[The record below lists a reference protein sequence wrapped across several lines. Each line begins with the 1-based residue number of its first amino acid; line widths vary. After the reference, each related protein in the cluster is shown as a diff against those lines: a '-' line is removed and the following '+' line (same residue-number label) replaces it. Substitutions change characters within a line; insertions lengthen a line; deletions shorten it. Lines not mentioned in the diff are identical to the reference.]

1 MLDLFDAMQCD
12 FDTNPFEHIDRF
24 HFNICINCS
33 QNFYSDEQFAS
44 KHVSPSVSSFCVWA
58 SGWVWCVYG
67 FLIKNPTHGHYNK
80 IFCDEKKTYRTKM
93 ISNAFVFI
101 DQCSKLELPTPK
113 DRHEKEKKEREKKTE
128 GRGKTKSLFYYFLM
142 LPLILQH
149 IRSSAQLWY
158 LFSNYIINLMI
169 CDRFLIGF
177 LLLENIRYGEK
188 IKKKILYAS
197 SRML

>member
-1 MLDLFDAMQCD
+1 M
-12 FDTNPFEHIDRF
+12 
-24 HFNICINCS
+24 
-33 QNFYSDEQFAS
+33 
-44 KHVSPSVSSFCVWA
+44 SSFCVWA

-80 IFCDEKKTYRTKM
+80 IFCDEKRN
-93 ISNAFVFI
+93 ISHKNDFERVRVHRLTF
-101 DQCSKLELPTPK
+101 QVGTSNSQGSTWKG
-113 DRHEKEKKEREKKTE
+113 KKRKREKTE

-188 IKKKILYAS
+188 IKKNIVCEFSHVVKMVAIGKWFWARCTTSACAAAVAAVVDVKPLYYL
-197 SRML
+197 M

>member
-58 SGWVWCVYG
+58 SGWVGCVYG

-80 IFCDEKKTYRTKM
+80 IFCDEKRN
-93 ISNAFVFI
+93 ISHKNDFERVRVHR
-101 DQCSKLELPTPK
+101 PTFQVGTSNTQGSTWK
-113 DRHEKEKKEREKKTE
+113 GKKEREKKLKGEAKQNRFFITFWCFHSFCNTFE
-128 GRGKTKSLFYYFLM
+128 AALSCGIYSQI
-142 LPLILQH
+142 IL
-149 IRSSAQLWY
+149 
-158 LFSNYIINLMI
+158 
-169 CDRFLIGF
+169 
-177 LLLENIRYGEK
+177 
-188 IKKKILYAS
+188 
-197 SRML
+197 